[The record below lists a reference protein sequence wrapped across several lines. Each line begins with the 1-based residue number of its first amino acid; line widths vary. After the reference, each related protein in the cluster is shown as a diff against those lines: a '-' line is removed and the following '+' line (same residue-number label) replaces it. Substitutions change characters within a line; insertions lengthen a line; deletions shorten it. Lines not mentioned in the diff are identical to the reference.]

1 MGLFGAKDMSGYWP
15 AGRGA
20 ICCAWLPDWLPHW
33 LPQRIIVPP
42 ISFTKIDKWSIL
54 KKEMGG
60 TKILWLSHAQHI
72 APRPAGQYPDISLAP
87 NNPWIAHPKII
98 IKSQDNYLLG
108 KNSFTNFKSALN
120 YRFYLHK
127 GATCATFVTCAP
139 KLLVQLVHLPAAS
152 PS

>member
-1 MGLFGAKDMSGYWP
+1 MIRFGTRSEKRNEKHSAAMRFTLKT
-15 AGRGA
+15 A
-20 ICCAWLPDWLPHW
+20 IFSNIA
-33 LPQRIIVPP
+33 P
-42 ISFTKIDKWSIL
+42 IAFIYYCKIDKWSIL

-60 TKILWLSHAQHI
+60 TIILTGSQSGSHAQHI

-127 GATCATFVTCAP
+127 GATCATFVTCAT

>member
-1 MGLFGAKDMSGYWP
+1 TIILSGSQS
-15 AGRGA
+15 G
-20 ICCAWLPDWLPHW
+20 
-33 LPQRIIVPP
+33 
-42 ISFTKIDKWSIL
+42 
-54 KKEMGG
+54 
-60 TKILWLSHAQHI
+60 SHAQHI

-127 GATCATFVTCAP
+127 GATCATFVTCAT

>member
-1 MGLFGAKDMSGYWP
+1 MQNAFPLRKT
-15 AGRGA
+15 A
-20 ICCAWLPDWLPHW
+20 IFMDIAPIAHKSL
-33 LPQRIIVPP
+33 

-54 KKEMGG
+54 VKEMGG
-60 TKILWLSHAQHI
+60 TKILWLSQSLSQSLSQWLSHPQHI
-72 APRPAGQYPDISLAP
+72 APRPADQYPDISLAP
-87 NNPWIAHPKII
+87 NNPGIAHPKII
-98 IKSQDNYLLG
+98 IKSQDNYLVG

-127 GATCATFVTCAP
+127 GATCATFVTCAT